1 MSVQTRFRLA
11 LAIVALLGLLSFG
24 CATTGEVSHG
34 DYGYCQRSVRHKHN
48 DHVFLGDYHD
58 HSLCEW
64 EKFN

>member
-1 MSVQTRFRLA
+1 MKVRILLVVA
-11 LAIVALLGLLSFG
+11 LAALCG
-24 CATTGEVSHG
+24 CAANGEVSHG
-34 DYGYCQRSVRHKHN
+34 DYGYCARSVRHKHN

>member
-1 MSVQTRFRLA
+1 MTLRTRLA
-11 LAIVALLGLLSFG
+11 LLAVALLGLFSFG
-24 CATTGEVSHG
+24 CATTGEVSHA

>member
-1 MSVQTRFRLA
+1 MTRRLA
-11 LAIVALLGLLSFG
+11 LLVLALAALLG
-24 CATTGEVSHG
+24 CAASGEVSHG
-34 DYGYCQRSVRHKHN
+34 DYGYCARTVRHKHN